1 MMKRVV
7 LCIIGGVFVLVLIAG
22 IFQVG
27 QRHDVKELT
36 WREELEALKIA
47 FEDAR
52 MKEMVK
58 GNEYGISYVN
68 LTSEEQM
75 PYPMVVM
82 WVLQE
87 GEWANKVEIIVDL
100 NEKKVLNI
108 REKSHFKQLP
118 PRGVVGEEREQAIKI
133 ALDNKFVKEKIDGLV
148 YEIPWVDEIREESE
162 IKKER
167 PGERLAMVNIGI
179 VGANIVYIV
188 TVSLTEGKVIRIT
201 EAYWG
206 GKIAKENEKKAKE
219 IAKNDS
225 RVREIIFEGRSEW
238 RELKGFVIEYMCRD
252 RVVGGKLLVD
262 VYIHRESPEPE
273 RFILTTV
280 DLEEGKVIV
289 VKEVSSMPTLDYKVI
304 YQER

>member
-36 WREELEALKIA
+36 WREKLEALKIA

-58 GNEYGISYVN
+58 GNEYGITGVNSTSRGGKSYPVVEITVQEGGWVNRVN
-68 LTSEEQM
+68 L
-75 PYPMVVM
+75 
-82 WVLQE
+82 
-87 GEWANKVEIIVDL
+87 IVDL
-100 NEKKVLNI
+100 DEKRVLDI
-108 REKSHFKQLP
+108 QEKNHFKQMP
-118 PRGVVGEEREQAIKI
+118 KRGVTDEERERAIEI
-133 ALDNKFVKEKIDGLV
+133 ALKNDIVKEKIGGSV
-148 YEIPWVDEIREESE
+148 YEIGWVDVAGPKVRGDTS
-162 IKKER
+162 KER
-167 PGERLAMVNIGI
+167 LIMVNIGI
-179 VGANIVYIV
+179 VGARLVYIV
-188 TVSLTEGKVIRIT
+188 TVNLSEGKVVKIT

-252 RVVGGKLLVD
+252 MVVGGKLLVD

-273 RFILTTV
+273 RIILTTV
-280 DLEEGKVIV
+280 DLEEGKVIG

-304 YQER
+304 YQEG